1 MLDRDCWLEGKKEK
15 LWGGAGGQKVMYLLS
30 FGGTP
35 EMGLLERKGVI
46 NETDTTSIETEKT
59 GLGG

>member
-1 MLDRDCWLEGKKEK
+1 
-15 LWGGAGGQKVMYLLS
+15 MYLLS

-46 NETDTTSIETEKT
+46 NETDTTSMETEKA
-59 GLGG
+59 GLGGISRKFLVAAKDGRIMNAAY